1 MAETTDGILAT
12 TGTRPAETG
21 PGANGGTPTGGG
33 VAVPTDETLMGTG
46 HSEIG
51 DTAGIGGPSD
61 PSIAEDNGGGADPTA
76 TATGSEAQPD
86 ADAPTGGLSKTGT
99 VGGVPT
105 GSTESG
111 MSSTTGPA
119 AGGGG
124 LSTPGTGSA

>member
-1 MAETTDGILAT
+1 MADTNDGILAT

-21 PGANGGTPTGGG
+21 PGANDGTPTGGG
-33 VAVPTDETLMGTG
+33 VAVPTDKTLMGMES
-46 HSEIG
+46 SEIG

-61 PSIAEDNGGGADPTA
+61 ASIAEEDGDGANPTA
-76 TATGSEAQPD
+76 PATGSEAQED

-111 MSSTTGPA
+111 MSSTTGPT

-124 LSTPGTGSA
+124 LSTPGTGKA